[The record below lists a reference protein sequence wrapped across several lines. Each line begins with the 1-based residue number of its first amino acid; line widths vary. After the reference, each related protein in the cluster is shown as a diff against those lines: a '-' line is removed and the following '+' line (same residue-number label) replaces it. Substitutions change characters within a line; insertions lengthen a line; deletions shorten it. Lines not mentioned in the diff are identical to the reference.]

1 MIRKA
6 NIEDLD
12 AVKKVAET
20 CALHLSNQGVFQWN
34 ESYPSRAV
42 FKNDIKQGSLYVL
55 EIEGIVSGCM
65 MFSEEKDALYN
76 SIDWLTPDSSNL
88 YIHRLAIHPEHQK
101 KGWAKKLMDF
111 AEDYAIKNGNFS
123 IRLDTFSQ
131 NKRNNR
137 FYQARGFA
145 RLGDVYFIKQS
156 AFPFHCYEKV
166 LQPS

>member
-1 MIRKA
+1 
-6 NIEDLD
+6 
-12 AVKKVAET
+12 
-20 CALHLSNQGVFQWN
+20 
-34 ESYPSRAV
+34 
-42 FKNDIKQGSLYVL
+42 
-55 EIEGIVSGCM
+55 M

-111 AEDYAIKNGNFS
+111 AEDYAIKNGTIS

-137 FYQARGFA
+137 FYEARGFV
-145 RLGDVYFIKQS
+145 RLGDVYFVKQS